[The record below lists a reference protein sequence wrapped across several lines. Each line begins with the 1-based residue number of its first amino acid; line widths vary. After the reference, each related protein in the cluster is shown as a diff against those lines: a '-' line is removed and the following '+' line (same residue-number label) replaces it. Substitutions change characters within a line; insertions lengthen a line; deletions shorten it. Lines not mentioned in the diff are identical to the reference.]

1 MSKKH
6 GRKASEK
13 KKKASERK
21 KIASNP
27 NYLYIEMKC
36 MFLAHDVIGRGD
48 KLDGQLTIIDV
59 YC

>member
-1 MSKKH
+1 MVERH
-6 GRKASEK
+6 RKRKRRHRKEK
-13 KKKASERK
+13 KLHQTL
-21 KIASNP
+21 IT
-27 NYLYIEMKC
+27 LYIEMKC